1 MKVKSANFIKSC
13 ADPIE
18 ASGGAFTPQICVA
31 GRSNCGKSSLLNMLM
46 GAKLCKTS
54 STPGRTRLINVF
66 EVRVGAEENAPVPE
80 KFYFVDLPGYG
91 FAAAARQDA
100 EEWNART
107 ESYFSAAAA
116 DIAQALCLMDIRRD
130 PSDLDKTLINY
141 FRDMGVPFTVLL
153 TKADKL
159 SRSQAGNAKIKIAS
173 SLGLAR
179 DNLIV
184 TSSLDKIG
192 REQVLERLE
201 AVISS
206 FCE

>member
-1 MKVKSANFIKSC
+1 MKVKSASFIKSC
-13 ADPIE
+13 ADPND
-18 ASGGAFTPQICVA
+18 ASGGAFSPQICVA

-54 STPGRTRLINVF
+54 STPGRTRLINIF
-66 EVRVGAEENAPVPE
+66 EVKVSSDGADIPGE
-80 KFYFVDLPGYG
+80 FYFVDLPGYG
-91 FAAAARQDA
+91 YASASKSDA
-100 EEWNART
+100 EEWSART
-107 ESYFSAAAA
+107 DNYFASANK
-116 DIAQALCLMDIRRD
+116 DIAQALCLMDIRRT

-141 FRDMGVPFTVLL
+141 FRDMGVPFTVVL

-159 SRSQAGNAKIKIAS
+159 SRAQASNAKVSIAAA
-173 SLGLAR
+173 LGLAR

-184 TSSLDKIG
+184 TSSLDKVG
-192 REQVLERLE
+192 RDQVLARLE